1 MCSSSDE
8 ADKIIELGGDFNG
21 TSVTSTGYGIN
32 GKVEL
37 INNELT
43 SSQTRDIDILVYATE
58 ETTIDILN
66 NNFAGKTWQYVSSSK
81 VGIAGYKGAKATIHV
96 DYNIF
101 YNGFRGVLIATNGVT
116 ASSEWSATVNYNIF
130 DFYDFQAGYVS
141 NRLYNSSNVAIAGFN
156 ASILIDARYNLYRDT
171 QSKNSYDTDY
181 ASRLVGVTTESTTTG
196 YADEND
202 IPRYSGSYS
211 TSFN

>member
-1 MCSSSDE
+1 MCASADE

-21 TSVTSTGYGIN
+21 TTITSTGYGIN
-32 GKVEL
+32 GKIEF

-81 VGIAGYKGAKATIHV
+81 VGINGYKGAKATIHV
-96 DYNIF
+96 DHNIF

-116 ASSEWSATVNYNIF
+116 AQSQWTATVNYNIF
-130 DFYDFQAGYVS
+130 DFYDFQAGYVA
-141 NRLYNSSNVAIAGFN
+141 NRLYNSNNVAITGFN
-156 ASILIDARYNLYRDT
+156 ESILIDARYNLYRDT
-171 QSKNSYDTDY
+171 QSKNSYDTSY
-181 ASRLVGVTTESTTTG
+181 ASRLVGVSAESTTTG
-196 YADEND
+196 YADENE
-202 IPRYSGSYS
+202 IPKYTGSYS